1 MTSEHGGF
9 ANMESLFGKGL
20 SAYPAN
26 WQRKEGRSED
36 IELGAYVEVMRG
48 SYAEL
53 RGVVTYLE
61 REYIW
66 VRLDGDETD
75 LRFRRDALRRAD

>member
-1 MTSEHGGF
+1 MNRLPGGVTS
-9 ANMESLFGKGL
+9 MESLFGKGL

-26 WQRKEGRSED
+26 WQGGSD
-36 IELGAYVEVMRG
+36 SADAIELGTYVEVVAG

-53 RGVVTYLE
+53 HGVVSYLE

-75 LRFRRDALRRAD
+75 LRFRRDALRRSE

>member
-1 MTSEHGGF
+1 VS
-9 ANMESLFGKGL
+9 MESLFGKGL

-26 WQRKEGRSED
+26 WQGRGDSTEE
-36 IELGAYVEVMRG
+36 IELGTYVEVVTG

-53 RGVVTYLE
+53 HGVVSYLE

-75 LRFRRDALRRAD
+75 LRFRRDALRRAE